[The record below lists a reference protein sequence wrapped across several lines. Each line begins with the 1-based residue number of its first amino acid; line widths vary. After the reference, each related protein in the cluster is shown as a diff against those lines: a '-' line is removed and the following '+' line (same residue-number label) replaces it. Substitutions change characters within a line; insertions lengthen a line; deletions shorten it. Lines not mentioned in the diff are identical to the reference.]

1 MGGNSG
7 RTRKATAR
15 SKNRKQS
22 QSATMRSPEQSRSK
36 ILYRVPVVRALL
48 RGGEWSR
55 PDTLTALGLAVAT
68 IGAIVVPTLVPIF
81 SGTSGPALKTSGPA
95 LRAEEVEIAL
105 AKNIDASVQV
115 PGTTTPGSEK
125 DTGSAIDITLR
136 NSGEAPALIV
146 KAIFSFTR
154 TTELDS
160 CAGGA
165 GAGVSTAQYD
175 VKVPTAKPVTVGRPF
190 TLHRDMRFVINAN
203 SVDRFRISVGPD
215 KYSSVSW
222 PWIYEFNLS
231 LVEDDGQRL
240 DLGPMSILGF
250 STSGAAPTSWD
261 PLHSLTPINLVVNRW
276 LPCVNHVAAE
286 VARAV
291 ARPGLHSPELQMF
304 YHEAERLTAN
314 APPCRQIPITQNPYG
329 CPAPDGR
336 GSFLS
341 DSGGVNIC
349 SDKLEVLAGFTCDE
363 AEYIMKEYE
372 EVKAPRTVSMTFTVF
387 GNQAMPMQCLPN
399 GRAEVCRGTHGQGLV
414 VGFIP

>member
-1 MGGNSG
+1 MSREFNPFRRRAKTKRGK
-7 RTRKATAR
+7 TRSVTIRAAWIAGICGIAAAIIGAVLANELSSTSTASSASPATSVTATA
-15 SKNRKQS
+15 
-22 QSATMRSPEQSRSK
+22 SP
-36 ILYRVPVVRALL
+36 
-48 RGGEWSR
+48 
-55 PDTLTALGLAVAT
+55 D
-68 IGAIVVPTLVPIF
+68 
-81 SGTSGPALKTSGPA
+81 LK
-95 LRAEEVEIAL
+95 AEEVEIAR
-105 AKNIDASVQV
+105 ANNIDASDQV
-115 PGTTTPGSEK
+115 PGGAAPIPDKAG
-125 DTGSAIDITLR
+125 GSAIDITLR
-136 NSGEAPALIV
+136 NSGNAPALIV
-146 KAIFSFTR
+146 NAVFSFTR

-160 CAGGA
+160 CTGGA

-175 VKVPTAKPVTVGRPF
+175 VKVPTAMPVTVSHPF

-203 SVDRFRISVGPD
+203 SIDRFRITVGPD

-231 LVEDDGQRL
+231 LVEDNGQRL

-261 PLHSLTPINLVVNRW
+261 PLHSLTPISLVVNRW

-286 VARAV
+286 VARAM
-291 ARPGLHSPELQMF
+291 ARPGLHSPELQTF

-314 APPCRQIPITQNPYG
+314 PPLCRQIPIAQNPYG
-329 CPAPDGR
+329 CPAPHGR

-341 DSGGVNIC
+341 DPGGVNIC

-372 EVKAPRTVSMTFTVF
+372 VEVKAPRTVSMTFTVF
-387 GNQAMPMQCLPN
+387 GNEAMPMQCLPN

-414 VGFIP
+414 VGFIS